1 MAGVAVVCLAV
12 SAFAIDPNR
21 MLSQYAHTF
30 WETEKGFPGGSV
42 SSIAQTTDGYLWIGT
57 DKGLIRF
64 DGLNFRQFD
73 QASPFPFSVGA
84 VQKLVADVQG
94 NLWILL
100 QSTKLLRYQDGAFDL
115 SRGEAENGIT
125 TMSRGTGGDVLLS
138 SLAMGTLTY
147 NGERFV
153 SVSPSHSFPAA
164 AIAGNADDL
173 STRLSWSTGLTPHH
187 VALPNSAVSSMVQTS
202 DGKIWLGTKDRGLFY
217 LSDGLI
223 FKADGFPDS
232 KISCL
237 LPLDTSELW
246 IGTANGVVR
255 WNGTKLTREGV
266 PSSLL
271 HVEVVSMIRDQD
283 SNIWVGTPDELLR
296 FNANGVSSTATGSPV
311 AIGAVT
317 ALFEDR
323 EGNIWIGGP
332 RGLERWRDSAFATHT
347 ASALRFQ
354 GTGAVYADSKDYT
367 WFAPI
372 EGGLRWLKG
381 AKSGVVTAAGLS
393 KDVVYSI
400 AGSGNNLWVGRQQG
414 GLTRLRYVDG
424 SLTAKTYTHADGLV
438 QNSVYAVHESRDGT
452 VWAGTLSGGVSE
464 FRNGRFTSYTTANGL
479 PSNTVSSIAEG
490 PDGTMWFGTPNGL
503 GAVTKG
509 TWRTYTVHDG
519 LPSGDVNCLVEN
531 SNGELW
537 IGTADGLAFLS
548 AGHIYVPREVPDSLH
563 GPIFGIAEDR
573 NRWLWIATA
582 SHVLQVNQP
591 KLVSDLLGEMDVREY
606 GLADGLL
613 GTEGVKRHR
622 SVIAD
627 SRGQVW
633 FSTNR
638 GLSVVNPARAT
649 VNPVPALVHIQAVLA
664 DGNTLDLR
672 RPLRVSATQQRTTFR
687 FSGLSLGNSERVRY
701 RYRLDG
707 FDSGWSEPATNR
719 EASYGNLAVGSY
731 KFRVMA
737 SNSDGLWN
745 GSEATV
751 GFEVEPRPWQ
761 TLWFRSALVFSVGI
775 AILALYRV
783 RTYQLTRLLNVRFE
797 ERLAERTR
805 VAQELHDTLL
815 QGVLSASMQLHV
827 VVDQM
832 PDDAPTRPA
841 LNRVLQLMG
850 QVVHEG
856 RNTLRGLRSS
866 IDTTHDLK
874 SSFSRIP
881 EELGKQDGIEFRVV
895 VEGPS
900 VPLRS
905 VVRDDVYSIGREAV
919 VNAFRHSRAS
929 SIAVQLEY
937 APSQLRILVRDD
949 GCGIDPKVLQSGRDG
964 HWGLSGMRE
973 RAERIGARLRVMSR
987 AGAGTEVEL
996 RVPNEIAFESHSPSW
1011 ASKWVA
1017 SLYRGHAD
1025 GGKNRQER

>member
-1 MAGVAVVCLAV
+1 MCLAV
-12 SAFAIDPNR
+12 SAFAIEPNR

-73 QASPFPFSVGA
+73 QASPFSFSVGA
-84 VQKLVADVQG
+84 VQKLVADAQG

-100 QSTKLLRYQDGAFDL
+100 QSTKLLRYHDGTFDL

-125 TMSRGTGGDVLLS
+125 TMSRGTGGDVLLY

-153 SVSPSHSFPAA
+153 SVSPSHGFPAS
-164 AIAGNADDL
+164 AIAGNTDDL
-173 STRLSWSTGLTPHH
+173 STRLSWSTGVTPHH

-223 FKADGFPDS
+223 FTANGLPDS

-237 LPLDTSELW
+237 LPLRTSELW

-266 PSSLL
+266 PPSLL
-271 HVEVVSMIRDQD
+271 HAEVVSMIQDQD
-283 SNIWVGTPDELLR
+283 SNIWVGTPGELLR

-311 AIGAVT
+311 ATGAVT

-332 RGLERWRDSAFATHT
+332 RGLERLRDSAFVTYT
-347 ASALRFQ
+347 TPALRFQ

-381 AKSGVVTAAGLS
+381 AKSGVITAAGLS

-400 AGSGNNLWVGRQQG
+400 AGGSNNLWVGRQQG

-424 SLTAKTYTHADGLV
+424 ALTAKTYTQADGLV

-503 GAVTKG
+503 SALTKG

-519 LPSGDVNCLVEN
+519 LPSGDVNCLVED

-548 AGHIYVPREVPDSLH
+548 AGHIDVPREVPDSLH

-582 SHVLQVNQP
+582 SHVLQVNQA
-591 KLVSDLLGEMDVREY
+591 KLMSDVLSEMDVREY

-627 SRGQVW
+627 SRGQIW

-649 VNPVPALVHIQAVLA
+649 VNPVPAVVHIQAVLA
-664 DGNTLDLR
+664 DGNALDLR
-672 RPLRVSATQQRTTFR
+672 GPLQVSARKQRTTFR
-687 FSGLSLGNSERVRY
+687 FSGLSLGNSERIRY

-707 FDSGWSEPATNR
+707 FDNGWSEPATNR
-719 EASYGNLAVGSY
+719 EASYGNLGVGSY

-751 GFEVEPRPWQ
+751 GFEVEPTLWQ
-761 TLWFRSALVFSVGI
+761 TWWIRSALGLSVGL
-775 AILALYRV
+775 AILALFRV

-832 PDDAPTRPA
+832 PEDAPTRPP

-850 QVVHEG
+850 QVVQEG
-856 RNTLRGLRSS
+856 RITLRGLRSS

-900 VPLRS
+900 MPLRS
-905 VVRDDVYSIGREAV
+905 VVRDDIYSIGREAV

-949 GCGIDPKVLQSGRDG
+949 GCGIDPQVLQSGRDG

-973 RAERIGARLRVMSR
+973 RAERIGARLRVLSR

-996 RVPNEIAFESHSPSW
+996 RVPNDIAFESQSSNW
-1011 ASKWVA
+1011 ASKWLA
-1017 SLYRGHAD
+1017 SLYRGHLD
-1025 GGKNRQER
+1025 GRKNRQDR